1 MSKATKIGPRG
12 ELRDP
17 LTGKRVNGLPNNAPA
32 YPSPTNAMNLPG
44 LGIGPRTPAPRY
56 QGATKIGP
64 HGELLNPLTLE
75 RIDGLKEDK
84 TALENV
90 LATVENMPNY
100 IMDFM
105 YTRIGQLDQAITRLT
120 RPTEQQLE
128 QQFMV
133 RRGSEGGKRR
143 SRRHHKKR
151 RHTRR
156 S

>member
-1 MSKATKIGPRG
+1 MSTKATKLGPR
-12 ELRDP
+12 
-17 LTGKRVNGLPNNAPA
+17 
-32 YPSPTNAMNLPG
+32 
-44 LGIGPRTPAPRY
+44 
-56 QGATKIGP
+56 
-64 HGELLNPLTLE
+64 GELLNPLTLE

-90 LATVENMPNY
+90 LATVENIPNY

-105 YTRIGQLDQAITRLT
+105 YTRIGQLDEAITRLT
-120 RPTEQQLE
+120 KPTERQLE

-133 RRGSEGGKRR
+133 TRGSEGGKRR
-143 SRRHHKKR
+143 SRKHTSRHHKKR